1 MSDDMTTKYQQH
13 YNQILTGTL
22 TENIMKSIS
31 YQANI
36 KLANEIIAEQEKT
49 ITDLQSQIET
59 IKTESESRVQQANQQ
74 LESFKNN
81 KVNSDTVR
89 ITSLENT
96 IKSHVETI
104 TKLNVEVASANKL
117 KIEYEN
123 LKNQAGNIE
132 VFRKELIRER
142 EDHETTKQN
151 YEKRIKELNDQI
163 ETLKAPPKKKKIVK
177 KPDVLELVGL
187 VNDSEVIENT
197 EETTKDGGTF

>member
-13 YNQILTGTL
+13 YNQVLTGTL
-22 TENIMKSIS
+22 TDTIMKSVS

-36 KLANEIIAEQEKT
+36 KLANEIIAEQEKS
-49 ITDLQSQIET
+49 ITDLKSQIET
-59 IKTESESRVQQANQQ
+59 IQQDSKTQVNQAKQE

-81 KVNSDTVR
+81 KANSDTVR
-89 ITSLENT
+89 FTTLENAIRT
-96 IKSHVETI
+96 QQETI

-187 VNDSEVIENT
+187 AENNEVVENI
-197 EETTKDGGTF
+197 EETVKDGGTF